1 MAKAKVKRSSTSID
15 MTAMCDV
22 SFLLLTFFI
31 LTATARQPDP
41 LEIATP
47 SSTVQYKLPDKGVVV
62 VSVGKGSQ
70 GRVFLDIIG
79 QDVKRSTLQRMG
91 AAYNVTFTEEEYKRF
106 SVLPAFGVPFGS
118 LKQFLAMDGPAREK
132 SGLQTGIPLD
142 STKNNELFN
151 WLKEARQANGEI
163 YGIDLNAAI
172 KADSKTDYP
181 AVRRVIEVF
190 QNQKVNKFSLITSS
204 EAAPK

>member
-47 SSTVQYKLPDKGVVV
+47 SSTVQYKLPDKGVVI
-62 VSVGKGSQ
+62 VSVGKGK
-70 GRVFLDIIG
+70 VFLDIIG
-79 QDVKRSTLQRMG
+79 QDVKRATLQKMG
-91 AAYNVTFTEEEYKRF
+91 TVYGVTFNEEELKRF
-106 SVLPAFGVPFGS
+106 SVLPAFGVPFGN
-118 LKQFLAMDGPAREK
+118 LKQFLAMDATQREK
-132 SGLQTGIPLD
+132 SGIQTGIPLD
-142 STKNNELFN
+142 STKNNELYN
-151 WLKEARQANGEI
+151 WLKEARLANGEI

-172 KADSKTDYP
+172 KGDGKTEYP
-181 AVRRVIEVF
+181 AIRKVVDVF
-190 QNQKVNKFSLITSS
+190 QSQKINKFSLITSS
-204 EAAPK
+204 EGGGE

>member
-1 MAKAKVKRSSTSID
+1 MAKAKVKRTSTSID

-47 SSTVQYKLPDKGVVV
+47 SSTVQYKLPDKGVVI
-62 VSVGKGSQ
+62 VSVGKGK
-70 GRVFLDIIG
+70 VFLDIVG
-79 QDVKRSTLQRMG
+79 QDVKRATLQKMG
-91 AAYNVTFTEEEYKRF
+91 ASYGVTFTEEETKRF
-106 SVLPAFGVPFGS
+106 SVLPAFGVPIGN
-118 LKQFLAMDGPAREK
+118 LKQFLAMDGPQREK
-132 SGLQTGIPLD
+132 SGLQSGIPLD

-151 WLKEARQANGEI
+151 WLKEARLANGEI

-172 KADSKTDYP
+172 KGDGKTEYP
-181 AVRRVIEVF
+181 VIRKVVEVF
-190 QNQKVNKFSLITSS
+190 QNQKINKFSLITSS
-204 EAAPK
+204 EGGGE

>member
-1 MAKAKVKRSSTSID
+1 MGKAKVKRSSTSID

-47 SSTVQYKLPDKGVVV
+47 SSTVQYKLPDRGVVV
-62 VSVGKGSQ
+62 VSVGKGK
-70 GRVFLDIIG
+70 VFLDIVG
-79 QDVKRSTLQRMG
+79 QDVKRETLLKMG
-91 AAYNVTFTEEEYKRF
+91 SVYNVDFTEEEIKRF
-106 SVLPAFGVPFGS
+106 QVLGAFGVPFGNI
-118 LKQFLAMDGPAREK
+118 KQFLAMDANAREK
-132 SGLQTGIPLD
+132 SGIQSGIPLD

-151 WLKEARQANGEI
+151 WLKEAREANGRI

-172 KADSKTDYP
+172 KGDAQTDYP
-181 AVRRVIEVF
+181 EVRKVIDVF
-190 QNQKVNKFSLITSS
+190 QSQKINKFSLITSS
-204 EAAPK
+204 EGGGE

>member
-1 MAKAKVKRSSTSID
+1 MAKAKVKRTSTSID

-47 SSTVQYKLPDKGVVV
+47 SSTVQYKLPDKGVVI
-62 VSVGKGSQ
+62 VSVGKGK
-70 GRVFLDIIG
+70 VFLDIVG
-79 QDVKRSTLQRMG
+79 QDVKRATLQKMG
-91 AAYNVTFTEEEYKRF
+91 ASYGVTFTEEETKRF
-106 SVLPAFGVPFGS
+106 SVLPAFGVPIGN
-118 LKQFLAMDGPAREK
+118 LKQFLAMDGPQREK
-132 SGLQTGIPLD
+132 SNLQSGIPLD

-151 WLKEARQANGEI
+151 WLKEARLANGEI

-172 KADSKTDYP
+172 KGDGKTEYP
-181 AVRRVIEVF
+181 VIRKVVEVF
-190 QNQKVNKFSLITSS
+190 QNQKINKFSLITSA
-204 EAAPK
+204 EGGQ

>member
-47 SSTVQYKLPDKGVVV
+47 SSSVQYKLPDRGVVV
-62 VSVGKGSQ
+62 VSIGKGK
-70 GRVFLDIIG
+70 VFLEIVG
-79 QDVKRSTLQRMG
+79 QDVKRAALQKMSSV
-91 AAYNVTFTEEEYKRF
+91 YNIDFTEEEYKRF
-106 SVLPAFGVPFGS
+106 GVVGAFGVPIGNM
-118 LKQFLAMDGPAREK
+118 KQFLAMDGPAREK
-132 SGLQTGIPLD
+132 SGIQTGIPLD

-151 WLKEARQANGEI
+151 WLKEARQSNAEI
-163 YGIDLNAAI
+163 YQVDLNAAI
-172 KADSKTDYP
+172 KADAKTEYP
-181 AVRRVIEVF
+181 VVRRVIDVF
-190 QNQKVNKFSLITSS
+190 QNQKINKFSLITSS
-204 EAAPK
+204 EGGGEK